1 MINRDR
7 TLDMDFVLGCRHDVF
22 LQESFPR
29 SISFYPAYDC
39 PDSAEIKCECGT
51 SIYFHQRLNRTTVR
65 PPSQLASEGFYGLDE
80 VVASDCW
87 HHFVTLFSSLKF
99 RHSSDYLLAAS
110 GMASRFSGYFLLP
123 NSYIGQRYLAG
134 LWMRN
139 LPSDL
144 CWWVKV
150 IEGHCV
156 PSRAEPY
163 RAPTWSWASV
173 DFDGESPCSPVVYHS
188 NFGKKFE
195 QSKNFRIRRAETQL
209 ATSDVGKYTY
219 GSVCGGLLRI
229 KGILIAAQ
237 IFTHPYL
244 EADARHTIQF
254 LEADALDDD
263 YYPCFWPNVY
273 LDVQGSFKPITN
285 EPSPAVNVLDLPIAG
300 DLEDKEALVSVDV
313 VEDQVQEDFLCS
325 STKVWICLVGNIVNG
340 GLCALILKER
350 EKANFR
356 RFERVG
362 YLHNRVRAF
371 GFQSYG
377 WHNNFMRRV
386 ERAGETTVE
395 IL

>member
-1 MINRDR
+1 
-7 TLDMDFVLGCRHDVF
+7 
-22 LQESFPR
+22 
-29 SISFYPAYDC
+29 
-39 PDSAEIKCECGT
+39 
-51 SIYFHQRLNRTTVR
+51 
-65 PPSQLASEGFYGLDE
+65 
-80 VVASDCW
+80 
-87 HHFVTLFSSLKF
+87 
-99 RHSSDYLLAAS
+99 
-110 GMASRFSGYFLLP
+110 MASRFSGYFLLP

-173 DFDGESPCSPVVYHS
+173 DFDGESPCSPVAYHS

-237 IFTHPYL
+237 IFIHPYL

-300 DLEDKEALVSVDV
+300 DLEDKEVLVSVDV